1 MTQGLFTRKI
11 PRPQSVNC
19 SAFAQSGEILTGDS
33 DGNVMIWGGVKVIRV
48 LKGAHEGSVA
58 DICVMDDGSFVS
70 GGLSDGSFVVFNKE
84 YQLIGAGAVLP
95 GNLGN
100 VRTIQKRSFSVS
112 EEDGSSY
119 YHLLAGTTA
128 NSIVDVSFTVVPDKS
143 EIESV
148 ELEVLVQGH
157 AGEIR
162 DVRAVPNEDK
172 FVSGGGDKR
181 VILWDAVAHKAIWT
195 GAASAEVNCLAVA
208 TDRSGLACGLESG
221 ALCYAELEN
230 LSELT
235 DVWSGGDGEESITSI
250 GFYTGSRL
258 AAGTSGGRILMFEF
272 TEEGYTELKFELSG
286 HSEPVIHL
294 DWSSDGK
301 FLRTNGA
308 DYSTLYWNMMPA
320 HFMPDGE
327 SRSVEDGEEIDDI
340 GTWDS
345 QR

>member
-1 MTQGLFTRKI
+1 MTQTRHTQGLFTRKI
-11 PRPQSVNC
+11 PRPHSVNC
-19 SAFAQSGEILTGDS
+19 AAFAQSGEILTGDS

-48 LKGAHEGSVA
+48 LKGAHEGPVA
-58 DICVMDDGSFVS
+58 DLCVMDDGSIVS

-84 YQLIGAGAVLP
+84 YQLIGAGAMLP
-95 GNLGN
+95 ANHGN

-128 NSIVDVSFTVVPDKS
+128 NSIVDVSFTVVKGKS
-143 EIESV
+143 EIESM

-157 AGEIR
+157 SGEIR

-172 FVSGGGDKR
+172 FVSGGSDKR

-195 GAASAEVNCLAVA
+195 GTASAAVNCLAVA
-208 TDRSGLACGLESG
+208 PDRSGLVCGLESG
-221 ALCYAELEN
+221 ALCHAEFDN
-230 LSELT
+230 LSDLSE
-235 DVWSGGDGEESITSI
+235 VYNGEGDSITSVGFYI
-250 GFYTGSRL
+250 GFKL
-258 AAGTSGGRILMFEF
+258 AAGTNDGRILVFDVA
-272 TEEGYTELKFELSG
+272 EEGFELKFELA

-308 DYSTLYWNMMPA
+308 DYSTLYWNI
-320 HFMPDGE
+320 DEEEG
-327 SRSVEDGEEIDDI
+327 RSVEDGEEIDDI

>member
-1 MTQGLFTRKI
+1 
-11 PRPQSVNC
+11 
-19 SAFAQSGEILTGDS
+19 
-33 DGNVMIWGGVKVIRV
+33 MISSSN
-48 LKGAHEGSVA
+48 A
-58 DICVMDDGSFVS
+58 
-70 GGLSDGSFVVFNKE
+70 LSRE

-128 NSIVDVSFTVVPDKS
+128 NSIVDVSFTVVKGKS
-143 EIESV
+143 EIESM

-157 AGEIR
+157 SGEIR

-172 FVSGGGDKR
+172 FVSGGSDKR

-272 TEEGYTELKFELSG
+272 TEEGYTELKFELPG

-308 DYSTLYWNMMPA
+308 DYSTLYWNI
-320 HFMPDGE
+320 DEEEG
-327 SRSVEDGEEIDDI
+327 RSVEDGEEIDDI